1 MTTVESQIYEF
12 LRKGGKEFKALSC
25 AIMVMERLLFEE
37 KKSIYD
43 IQVTKDIYPE
53 VVKLMGA
60 GRQASPG
67 ISPGRRGSAGNRR
80 RHRYGRKSS
89 ESPVRI
95 CTPQET

>member
-53 VVKLMGA
+53 VVKQEYRPGGEEVLEIA
-60 GRQASPG
+60 GGTDTGESH
-67 ISPGRRGSAGNRR
+67 RRAL
-80 RHRYGRKSS
+80 
-89 ESPVRI
+89 
-95 CTPQET
+95 